1 MTDTG
6 FKVKNTLTVNNT
18 IQANSGG
25 IYFSNT
31 LALNSSVYSG
41 SSNNSSYLGG
51 IAAASYVVTN
61 GQYTFTNT
69 HTYNANLTFGTSL
82 ALSVNGSV
90 GSLNQVLSS
99 NASGLFWNSL
109 AASGL
114 TDTTNAT
121 NITAGTL
128 AQTRLT
134 NVLLTNA
141 TNQSITGGA
150 IVTSHLISIGNF
162 TCNSGICPLQY
173 ITNNGAFT
181 ITAPAS
187 DGTMLLLIT
196 NGTNANTITFSGFTV
211 GTSTGDALD
220 YTSGHMFMMSVMRI
234 NSYSTYRIAAM
245 Q

>member
-1 MTDTG
+1 MTDSN
-6 FKVKNTLTVNNT
+6 FKVKNTLSVNGT
-18 IQANSGG
+18 IDTNSGG

-31 LALNSSVYSG
+31 LVLNSSAYIG
-41 SSNNSSYLGG
+41 SSNNSTYLHGLSYTY
-51 IAAASYVVTN
+51 YVTSN
-61 GQYTFTNT
+61 GQYTFSNT
-69 HTYNANLTFGTSL
+69 LTFNANLTFGTGL

-99 NASGLFWNSL
+99 NATGLFWNSL

-121 NITAGTL
+121 NIASGTL
-128 AQTRLT
+128 AQARLT

-150 IVTSHLISIGNF
+150 VVTSHGLSIGSF
-162 TCNSGICPLQY
+162 TANSGICPLQY

-181 ITAPAS
+181 VTAPS
-187 DGTMLLLIT
+187 NDGSMTLLIT
-196 NGTNANTITFSGFTV
+196 NGTAASTITFAGFTV
-211 GTSTGDALD
+211 GVSTGDAID
-220 YTSGHMFMMSVMRI
+220 FTNGHMFMISIVRI
-234 NSYSTYRIAAM
+234 NSYSTYRIASL